1 MRLIRNQVYPQ
12 GYRGF
17 ESLSLRFVSNRVCST
32 RRDDRVAEGAR
43 LEIVCVERH
52 RGFESRSL
60 RQYSIPLDAPPAPL
74 RGIPSGSDWEQLWLR
89 ATER

>member
-17 ESLSLRFVSNRVCST
+17 ESLSLRFLSNRVCNT
-32 RRDDRVAEGAR
+32 GRDDRVVEGAR

-60 RQYSIPLDAPPAPL
+60 RQRCILPDAHL
-74 RGIPSGSDWEQLWLR
+74 RSCERLWLR
-89 ATER
+89 AT